1 MAHILNEVMR
11 WIVLLRSGYYEGL
24 MCIQLW
30 LVYHLVS
37 QIEFDIW
44 DVMLS
49 KMGDILAEGFK
60 GH

>member
-24 MCIQLW
+24 TCIQLW